1 MEEKAGKK
9 PQQTPESTPKETGA
23 EISPELRQT
32 HKETEAEQMD
42 RRHKIIAQRAE
53 KKAID
58 ALAQILPEDM
68 SANEARQLLK
78 TAQDIERKL
87 TDGKRDPEK
96 QREDVQALLDS
107 VWKSA
112 KTQA

>member
-1 MEEKAGKK
+1 MEENENRK
-9 PQQTPESTPKETGA
+9 QTTANNNPKETDE
-23 EISPELRQT
+23 EISPELRQM

-53 KKAID
+53 KKAIE
-58 ALAQILPEDM
+58 ALAQIAPEDM
-68 SANEARQLLK
+68 STNEARQLLK

-87 TDGKRDPEK
+87 TEGRRDPEK
-96 QREDVQALLDS
+96 QREEVQKLLAS